1 MSGISGHWREKIDS
15 NKYDEEAKFLA
26 SLTTLLTNKD
36 GCSNFQCVDV
46 ICGVTDTENL
56 VDAINVLTSGSK
68 SKPYILSSVLDIV
81 NGDETN
87 PLTYLARMERLS
99 NVQEAVMAG
108 IWGISSGD
116 VSIRKIAH
124 TCSILGAPSRMRS
137 LLLAYLKII
146 TKKE

>member
-1 MSGISGHWREKIDS
+1 
-15 NKYDEEAKFLA
+15 
-26 SLTTLLTNKD
+26 
-36 GCSNFQCVDV
+36 
-46 ICGVTDTENL
+46 L
-56 VDAINVLTSGSK
+56 VDAINVLTSGCK

-87 PLTYLARMERLS
+87 PLTYLARMEHIS

-108 IWGISSGD
+108 ILGISSGEA
-116 VSIRKIAH
+116 STRKIAH
-124 TCSILGAPSRMRS
+124 TCSTLGTSSRMRS

>member
-1 MSGISGHWREKIDS
+1 MSGHWREKIDG
-15 NKYDEEAKFLA
+15 NKCDEEAKFLA

-36 GCSNFQCVDV
+36 GCSNYQCVDV
-46 ICGVTDTENL
+46 ILGVTETENL
-56 VDAINVLTSGSK
+56 VDAINVVTFCMSK
-68 SKPYILSSVLDIV
+68 SKPYILSSVSDIV

-99 NVQEAVMAG
+99 NVQEAFMAG
-108 IWGISSGD
+108 MLGISSGEA
-116 VSIRKIAH
+116 SIREIAK
-124 TCSILGAPSRMRS
+124 TCSTLDTSSRMRS